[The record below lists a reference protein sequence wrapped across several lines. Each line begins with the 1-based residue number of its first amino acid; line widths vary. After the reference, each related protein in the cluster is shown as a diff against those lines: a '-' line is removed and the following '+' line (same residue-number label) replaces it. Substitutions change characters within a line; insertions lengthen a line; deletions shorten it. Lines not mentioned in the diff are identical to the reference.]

1 MTNKRRKY
9 QNPLIKKGQSANN
22 NPYTASPQ
30 RISNN
35 QEYKDQSK
43 KIQKN

>member
-9 QNPLIKKGQSANN
+9 QNPLVKKKEQSANN

-30 RISNN
+30 RILNN
-35 QEYKDQSK
+35 QEYKD
-43 KIQKN
+43 